1 MCTYILTLHRSCS
14 HKQYQNTFKCVS
26 ARGSVLNRSLGSLTL
41 DQTIHLPDALPLEM
55 PDPMCNQITRVA
67 TRPVEGQCRACM
79 RKERETRAREKGE
92 FCSLWVMMLML
103 MMSISAFWELM
114 VMRTEK
120 LTVVAI

>member
-41 DQTIHLPDALPLEM
+41 DQTIHLPDTLPLEM

-67 TRPVEGQCRACM
+67 TRPVEGQCRACV
-79 RKERETRAREKGE
+79 RKEREMRAREKDVQQAREGATTAAG
-92 FCSLWVMMLML
+92 VRT
-103 MMSISAFWELM
+103 SILGLERL
-114 VMRTEK
+114 
-120 LTVVAI
+120 VAATKPLDLDE